1 MANDAYDNSYIA
13 SNGIR
18 ARVTIRTGESDD
30 AWASTNTEETA
41 YVPTPAPSFDSQ
53 MQLAGLIS
61 SEITR
66 YKEKLMNDSLYNLDN
81 PVVVPAVTTTSP
93 LITQMK
99 LSNDLKQQKETREIL
114 VANVDKEYKKTD
126 IQIKLRD
133 LQLKESANSIEEAKL
148 TMTGNFYIQNEKM
161 IAESVRLRDISTSL
175 RDNIN
180 SLKDYAQQQVQA
192 IEAQT
197 AAIKLQTEAIKTQTI
212 TLNGDMSANVN
223 IDVTPLAV
231 ANNKIA
237 EGVTN
242 QIETNAKIVE
252 NIVKQNE
259 NLDFIKNG
267 LPTLKDSKGN
277 VIKPREAK
285 ALKSA
290 EDSIL
295 SKDKNTFDSEKAIIQ
310 PLEKMLLDEKNLDSQ
325 TSSGFGDFE
334 LKSVLSEILKVD
346 KTKFDF
352 EYRTKLY
359 SNDDPEGVK

>member
-1 MANDAYDNSYIA
+1 
-13 SNGIR
+13 
-18 ARVTIRTGESDD
+18 
-30 AWASTNTEETA
+30 
-41 YVPTPAPSFDSQ
+41 
-53 MQLAGLIS
+53 
-61 SEITR
+61 
-66 YKEKLMNDSLYNLDN
+66 
-81 PVVVPAVTTTSP
+81 
-93 LITQMK
+93 
-99 LSNDLKQQKETREIL
+99 
-114 VANVDKEYKKTD
+114 
-126 IQIKLRD
+126 
-133 LQLKESANSIEEAKL
+133 
-148 TMTGNFYIQNEKM
+148 MTGNFYIQNEKM

-180 SLKDYAQQQVQA
+180 SLKDYAQQQVRASEVNNVLQSD
-192 IEAQT
+192 IVAQLEQLNQNIISNT
-197 AAIKLQTEAIKTQTI
+197 NAIKNQNLNPTI
-212 TLNGDMSANVN
+212 NQGDIQFTPNLNVNPNVN
-223 IDVTPLAV
+223 IDVTPLVESNNIIASGV
-231 ANNKIA
+231 QNQIDTNSQILLNYDNMMLMEGAKLTAFQEQTEAIKNQTITLNGDISSRVIVDVTPLAEANNKIA

-310 PLEKMLLDEKNLDSQ
+310 PLEKMLLDEKNLDSG